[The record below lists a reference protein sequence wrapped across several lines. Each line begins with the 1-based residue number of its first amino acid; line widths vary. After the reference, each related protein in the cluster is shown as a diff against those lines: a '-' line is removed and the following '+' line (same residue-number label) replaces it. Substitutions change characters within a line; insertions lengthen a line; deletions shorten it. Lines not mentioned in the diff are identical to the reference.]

1 MIFWSV
7 PVRVNPLLKVFT
19 EGHLGGGP
27 GTPPNISGKSEFS
40 MKKHSFQRFA
50 TGIRGGSR
58 DPPNPSGEFGKS
70 NNILYHYC
78 RCDFS

>member
-19 EGHLGGGP
+19 EGHLGGVP
-27 GTPPNISGKSEFS
+27 GPPNISGKSEFS
-40 MKKHSFQRFA
+40 MKNTVFRDLRL
-50 TGIRGGSR
+50 GLGGGPGT
-58 DPPNPSGEFGKS
+58 PPNPSGEFGKS